1 VPLID
6 DIPAF
11 ASVAAPL
18 YQRRTR
24 AMALAFTDC
33 GHGAIGIEHQRIGRA
48 DFFRW

>member
-18 YQRRTR
+18 HQRRTR
-24 AMALAFTDC
+24 AMALAFADR

-48 DFFRW
+48 DFFHW